1 VLPFMKAF
9 LLAAGHG
16 TRLRPLTDTIPKC
29 LVPIRGVPLL
39 QIWLDFCRCHG
50 IDQILINVHA
60 HSGAVR
66 AFLQE
71 SGNEDLE
78 VTVSEEKVLLGS
90 AGTLLANRNW
100 LGSDP
105 SFWVFY
111 ADVLTTANL
120 VPLREIHERNATHLA
135 SLGVYEVPDPR
146 RCGIVSL
153 DEHGVVRDFEEKPE
167 KPRGRL
173 AFSGLM
179 IARRGLLDLIPTE
192 GLPDIGFHV
201 LPKLVGRMSAIPITD
216 YLLDI
221 GTMENYKLAQK
232 TWPGVQSSPS

>member
-1 VLPFMKAF
+1 MKAF

-39 QIWLDFCRCHG
+39 QIWLDLCRRHH
-50 IDQILINVHA
+50 IDQVLINVHA
-60 HSGAVR
+60 HSNIICS
-66 AFLQE
+66 FLRE
-71 SGNEDLE
+71 HCNDDLK
-78 VTVSEEKVLLGS
+78 VTVSEERILLGS

-105 SFWVFY
+105 FFWVFY

-120 VPLREIHERNATHLA
+120 ASLQTILERNTTHLA

-146 RCGIVSL
+146 RCGIVTL
-153 DEHGVVRDFEEKPE
+153 DEEGTICDFVEKPD
-167 KPRGRL
+167 KPTGRL

-179 IARRGLLDLIPTE
+179 IARREVLDLIPDE
-192 GLPDIGFHV
+192 GLADIGFHV
-201 LPKLVGRMSAIPITD
+201 LPKLIGRMSGVPITD

-221 GTMENYKLAQK
+221 GTLENYQLAQE
-232 TWPGVQSSPS
+232 TWPGVQSFLS

>member
-1 VLPFMKAF
+1 MKAF

-39 QIWLDFCRCHG
+39 QIWLDLCRRHN
-50 IDQILINVHA
+50 INQILINVHA
-60 HSGAVR
+60 HSDIIR
-66 AFLQE
+66 SFLRE
-71 SGNEDLE
+71 HCNDDLK
-78 VTVSEEKVLLGS
+78 VTVSEERVLLGS

-105 SFWVFY
+105 FFWVFY

-120 VPLREIHERNATHLA
+120 TPLQTILEGNNAHLA

-146 RCGIVSL
+146 RCGIVTL
-153 DEHGVVRDFEEKPE
+153 DKEGTIRDFVEKPE
-167 KPRGRL
+167 KPAGRL

-179 IARRGLLDLIPTE
+179 IARRQVLDLIPNE
-192 GLPDIGFHV
+192 GLADIGFHV
-201 LPKLVGRMSAIPITD
+201 LPKLIGRMSGVPISD
-216 YLLDI
+216 YLLDV
-221 GTMENYKLAQK
+221 GTMENYQLAQE
-232 TWPGVQSSPS
+232 TWPGVESFSS

>member
-1 VLPFMKAF
+1 MLFMKAF

-16 TRLRPLTDTIPKC
+16 TRLRPITDTVPKC

-39 QIWLDFCRCHG
+39 QIWLDFCRSRG
-50 IDQILINVHA
+50 IKQILINLHA
-60 HSGAVR
+60 HSDAVR

-71 SGNEDLE
+71 SGNDDLE
-78 VTVSEEKVLLGS
+78 VTVSEEKALLGS
-90 AGTLLANRNW
+90 AGTLLANREW
-100 LGSDP
+100 LGCDP
-105 SFWVFY
+105 FFWVFY

-120 VPLREIHERNATHLA
+120 TPLREIHERNATHLA

-179 IARRGLLDLIPTE
+179 IARRQLLDLIPTD

-201 LPKLVGRMSAIPITD
+201 LPKLVGRMSAVTITD

-221 GTMENYKLAQK
+221 GTMENYQLAQQ
-232 TWPGVQSSPS
+232 TWPGVQTSPC

>member
-1 VLPFMKAF
+1 MKAF

-39 QIWLDFCRCHG
+39 QIWMDLCKRHQ

-60 HSGAVR
+60 HSDVICS
-66 AFLQE
+66 FLRE
-71 SGNEDLE
+71 HCDGDLE
-78 VTVSEEKVLLGS
+78 VTVSEEKILLGS
-90 AGTLLANRNW
+90 AGTLLANRDW

-105 SFWVFY
+105 FFWVFY

-120 VPLREIHERNATHLA
+120 SSLQSILERNTTHLA

-146 RCGIVSL
+146 RCGIVTM
-153 DEHGVVRDFEEKPE
+153 DKEGIVREFVEKPE
-167 KPRGRL
+167 NPPGRL

-179 IARRGLLDLIPTE
+179 IARRQVLDLIPDE
-192 GLPDIGFHV
+192 GLADIGFHV
-201 LPKLVGRMSAIPITD
+201 LPKLIGRMSGVLIAD

-221 GTMENYKLAQK
+221 GTMENYQLAQE
-232 TWPGVQSSPS
+232 TWPGVESFSS